1 MDGTVS
7 SSRAGNED
15 TLVSQYSLA
24 SVLIKRAAEVDG
36 ASGRR
41 EELLQHAEG
50 LARRSLEGFQALA
63 QPEDVNDGVKQVS
76 EILVALGKDDEA
88 MEFIVENAQ

>member
-1 MDGTVS
+1 MTGQLNEAS
-7 SSRAGNED
+7 STD
-15 TLVSQYSLA
+15 KPIV
-24 SVLIKRAAEVDG
+24 
-36 ASGRR
+36 
-41 EELLQHAEG
+41 
-50 LARRSLEGFQALA
+50 